1 MADHLVLNL
10 KVSQFIFF
18 TSTCLVD
25 GRMFGQTSAPEWRV
39 LQPLTVLVAAE
50 TEWHRP
56 QGTWEFCCCVPSCP
70 NPVSKHKLLKV
81 TQTPALCLYEARGR
95 CSLSGRMSHFP
106 LLLYLIH
113 WTNSHTLSGR
123 RLHVGN
129 SVWHGDRMAPVC
141 VWRRELNEIVT
152 KTWRWRLRSLQETD

>member
-39 LQPLTVLVAAE
+39 LLPLTVLVAAE

-113 WTNSHTLSGR
+113 WTNGHTLSGR

-129 SVWHGDRMAPVC
+129 SVC
-141 VWRRELNEIVT
+141 LTRRQDGTGV
-152 KTWRWRLRSLQETD
+152 RLTEGTEWNSD